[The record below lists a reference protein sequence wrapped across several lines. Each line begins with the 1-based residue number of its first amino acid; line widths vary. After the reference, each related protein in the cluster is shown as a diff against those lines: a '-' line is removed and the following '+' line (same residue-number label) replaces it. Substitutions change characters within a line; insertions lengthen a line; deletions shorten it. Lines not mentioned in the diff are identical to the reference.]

1 MRKALHTIL
10 APLAIALLL
19 LSPTYLHAE
28 GGSAN
33 SLLDSLSSF
42 GKSLGLGGQDEPR
55 FLRPDEAFI
64 LSTEIQDANTLVA
77 RWDVAENYYLYRE
90 RFGFKL
96 IDASGVELQQ
106 FRAPKGKMK
115 VDENFGEME
124 VYFNE
129 AVVTLPLKR
138 DNLAAM
144 PLTLDVTYQGCA
156 EDGFC
161 YPPITKT
168 VEFDLPEASAS
179 EGSIDDITPVLVP
192 EHERIAQELA
202 SEGRWLT
209 ILSFFGI
216 GLLLAFTPCV
226 LPMMPIL
233 SSIIVGQGEQ
243 ITTRRAFFLSLSY
256 VLAMALTYT
265 VAGVLAGMFGQNLQV
280 MFQNPWIIGSF
291 SLLFV
296 VLAMSMFGFY
306 ELQMPNAI
314 QSRLDAISRKQAGG
328 SLVGAGIMGFLS
340 ALIVGPCVAAPLAG
354 ILIYIGMSGDA
365 VFGGLSLFVLSL
377 GMGTPLLLFGTSA
390 GKLLPK
396 LGDGMNNIKAVF
408 GVMLLG
414 LAIWMLERVI
424 PAQTAMFMWAALLIG
439 TAVYLGALNR
449 LEVNA
454 TGWQKLW
461 KGLGLTTL
469 LYGAIVM
476 LGAASWG
483 RDVLQPL
490 HGTAFF
496 GGSSSNSAQHL
507 SFKRIKS
514 FDDLQREVSSA
525 AENNRAV
532 MFDFYADWCVDCK
545 IMEKSTFT
553 DAAVQRALNNVVLLQ
568 ADVTANDDVDQA
580 LLKEFG
586 LFGPPAI
593 LFFGTDGKEIKSHRV
608 IGFRAADEFAA
619 HVNDAL

>member
-1 MRKALHTIL
+1 MRYALRTLL
-10 APLAIALLL
+10 APLAVALLL
-19 LSPTYLHAE
+19 SAPTYLHAA
-28 GGSAN
+28 GDTPGSVF
-33 SLLDSLSSF
+33 DSLSTF
-42 GKSLGLGGQDEPR
+42 GKSLGLGSQEEPR
-55 FLRPDEAFI
+55 FLKPDDAFI
-64 LSTEIQDANTLVA
+64 FSAEIQDPNTLVA
-77 RWDVAENYYLYRE
+77 RWDVADNYYLYRE
-90 RFGFKL
+90 RFTFKL
-96 IDASGVELQQ
+96 IDANGIELQP
-106 FRAPKGKMK
+106 FRAPQGKMK
-115 VDENFGEME
+115 EDENFGEME

-138 DNLAAM
+138 DNLASTPIKLQAG
-144 PLTLDVTYQGCA
+144 YQGCA

-161 YPPITKT
+161 YPPMTKT
-168 VEFDLPEASAS
+168 VDFILPTAAASTA
-179 EGSIDDITPVLVP
+179 DATADTPVFIP
-192 EHERIAQELA
+192 EQDRIAQSLA
-202 SEGRWLT
+202 GDGRLLT

-243 ITTRRAFFLSLSY
+243 VTTRRAFSLSLTY

-265 VAGVLAGMFGQNLQV
+265 VAGVMAGMFGQNLQV
-280 MFQNPWIIGSF
+280 MFQNPWIIGGF

-296 VLAMSMFGFY
+296 ALALSMFGFY

-328 SLVGAGIMGFLS
+328 SLVGAGIMGLLS

-396 LGDGMNNIKAVF
+396 LGDWMNNIKAVF

-414 LAIWMLERVI
+414 LAIWMLERVAS
-424 PAQTAMFMWAALLIG
+424 AQVTMFLWSILLVG
-439 TAVYLGALNR
+439 TAVYLGALSR
-449 LEVNA
+449 LELNA

-461 KGLGLTTL
+461 KGLGLAML
-469 LYGAIVM
+469 FYGAIVM
-476 LGAASWG
+476 LGASSGG

-490 HGTAFF
+490 HGTSLLA
-496 GGSSSNSAQHL
+496 SSSSAGEHL
-507 SFKRIKS
+507 AFKRIKS
-514 FDDLQREVSSA
+514 LADLQSEVNNASN
-525 AENNRAV
+525 NNRAV
-532 MFDFYADWCVDCK
+532 MLDFYADWCVDCK
-545 IMEKSTFT
+545 IMEKRTFT
-553 DAAVQRALNNVVLLQ
+553 DAAVQQALDNVLLLQ
-568 ADVTANDDVDQA
+568 ADVTPNDDIDQA

-593 LFFGTDGKEIKSHRV
+593 LFFGADGNEIKSHRV
-608 IGFRAADEFAA
+608 IGFMKADEFAS

>member
-1 MRKALHTIL
+1 MKNLLRSFL
-10 APLAIALLL
+10 APFALALLL
-19 LSPTYLHAE
+19 ASPAVVHAE
-28 GGSAN
+28 GGTPG
-33 SLLDSLSSF
+33 SLFDSLSSF
-42 GKSLGLGGQDEPR
+42 GQSLGLGSQEEPR
-55 FLRPDEAFI
+55 FLKPDDAFI
-64 LSTEIQDANTLVA
+64 FSAEIQDPNTLVA

-90 RFGFKL
+90 RFSFKL
-96 IDASGVELQQ
+96 VDPDGVELRE

-138 DNLAAM
+138 DNLAST
-144 PLTLDVTYQGCA
+144 PITLKASYQGCA

-161 YPPITKT
+161 YPPMTKT
-168 VEFDLPEASAS
+168 VDFVLPKASAS
-179 EGSIDDITPVLVP
+179 TGSVDSDAPVFVS
-192 EHERIAQELA
+192 EQQRIAQEL
-202 SEGRWLT
+202 SGDGKWLT

-233 SSIIVGQGEQ
+233 SSIIVGEGENV
-243 ITTRRAFFLSLSY
+243 TTRRAFSLSLAY
-256 VLAMALTYT
+256 VLAMSLTYT
-265 VAGVLAGMFGQNLQV
+265 AAGVLAGLFGENLQI
-280 MFQNPWIIGSF
+280 MFQNPWIIGGF

-296 VLAMSMFGFY
+296 ALAMSMFGFY
-306 ELQMPNAI
+306 ELQMPSAI
-314 QSRLDAISRKQAGG
+314 QSRLDAVSRKQAGG
-328 SLVGAGIMGFLS
+328 TVVGAGVMGFLS

-396 LGDGMNNIKAVF
+396 LGGWMENIKAAF

-414 LAIWMLERVI
+414 LAIWMLERVAA
-424 PAQTAMFMWAALLIG
+424 AQVTMFLWAVLLVG
-439 TAVYLGALNR
+439 TAVYVGALTR
-449 LEVNA
+449 LEANA

-461 KGLGLTTL
+461 KGLGLVML

-476 LGAASWG
+476 LGAAAGG

-490 HGTAFF
+490 QGTALF
-496 GGSSSNSAQHL
+496 GGATHANEHL
-507 SFKRIKS
+507 TFKKVKS
-514 FDDLQREVSSA
+514 LADLQKAVDSA
-525 AENNRAV
+525 AKNNQAV

-545 IMEKSTFT
+545 IMEKRTFT
-553 DAAVQRALNNVVLLQ
+553 DAAVQQALSNVVLLQ
-568 ADVTANDDVDQA
+568 ADVTANDDIDQE
-580 LLKEFG
+580 LLKAFG

-593 LFFGTDGKEIKSHRV
+593 LFFGTDGQEIRSHRA
-608 IGFRAADEFAA
+608 IGFMAADEFAA

>member
-1 MRKALHTIL
+1 MRNALRSIL
-10 APLAIALLL
+10 APFAVVLLL
-19 LSPTYLHAE
+19 FAPTYLHAA
-28 GGSAN
+28 GDTPGSVF
-33 SLLDSLSSF
+33 DSLSSF
-42 GKSLGLGGQDEPR
+42 GKSLGLSAQEEPR
-55 FLRPDEAFI
+55 FLKPDDAFI
-64 LSTEIQDANTLVA
+64 FSAEIQDPNTLVA
-77 RWDVAENYYLYRE
+77 RWDVAENYYLYRA
-90 RFGFKL
+90 RFAFKL
-96 IDASGVELQQ
+96 IDANGIELQE
-106 FRAPKGKMK
+106 FRAPKGKLK
-115 VDENFGEME
+115 EDENFGEME

-129 AVVTLPLKR
+129 AIVTLPLKR
-138 DNLAAM
+138 DNLAQTPIKLEA
-144 PLTLDVTYQGCA
+144 TYQGCA

-168 VEFDLPEASAS
+168 VDFVLPKATASTVNSSA
-179 EGSIDDITPVLVP
+179 DIPVFVP

-202 SEGRWLT
+202 SDGKWLT

-243 ITTRRAFFLSLSY
+243 VTTRRAFFLSLTY

-265 VAGVLAGMFGQNLQV
+265 IAGVMAGMFGQNLQIL
-280 MFQNPWIIGSF
+280 FQSPWIIGGF

-306 ELQMPNAI
+306 ELQMPSSI
-314 QSRLDAISRKQAGG
+314 QSRLDAINRQQAGG
-328 SLVGAGIMGFLS
+328 SMVGAGVMGLLS

-396 LGDGMNNIKAVF
+396 LGDWMNNIKAVF

-414 LAIWMLERVI
+414 LAIWMLERVAS
-424 PAQTAMFMWAALLIG
+424 PQVTMFLWSILLIG

-454 TGWQKLW
+454 TGWSKLW
-461 KGLGLTTL
+461 KGLGLAML
-469 LYGAIVM
+469 FYGAIVM
-476 LGAASWG
+476 LGATAGG

-490 HGTAFF
+490 QGTSLL
-496 GGSSSNSAQHL
+496 GSSSAAEEHL
-507 SFKRIKS
+507 SFKKIKS
-514 FDDLQREVSSA
+514 LDDLHREVKNASNSK
-525 AENNRAV
+525 RAV
-532 MFDFYADWCVDCK
+532 MLDFYADWCVDCK
-545 IMEKSTFT
+545 IMEKRTFT
-553 DAAVQRALNNVVLLQ
+553 DANVHRALDNVLLLQ
-568 ADVTANDDVDQA
+568 ADVTPNDEIDQA
-580 LLKEFG
+580 LLKAFG

-593 LFFGTDGKEIKSHRV
+593 LFFGTDGNEIKSHRV
-608 IGFRAADEFAA
+608 IGFMAADEFAA